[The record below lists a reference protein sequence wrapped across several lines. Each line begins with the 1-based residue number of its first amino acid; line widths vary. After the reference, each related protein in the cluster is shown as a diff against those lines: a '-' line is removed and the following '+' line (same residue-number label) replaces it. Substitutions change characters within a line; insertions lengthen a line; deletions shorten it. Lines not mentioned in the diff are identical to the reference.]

1 MNEVIR
7 AAAELQSVC
16 ETQAWQF
23 CFIGG
28 LAVQRWGEPRETVN
42 MDLTLVTGF
51 GNEERFIQILLQHF
65 EGRIPDA
72 AQFARDRRVLL
83 LRSKKGVGLDVALGA
98 LPFEELI
105 VQRSS
110 IFDYP
115 PKIKLRTCSAE
126 DLIVLKA
133 FAGRGQ
139 NWVDIER
146 IIIRQTGKLD
156 WDYIRAQL
164 RPLAE
169 LKSAPEIL
177 DQLERRREEF
187 EQ

>member
-1 MNEVIR
+1 ME
-7 AAAELQSVC
+7 
-16 ETQAWQF
+16 F

-42 MDLTLVTGF
+42 VDLTLVTGF